1 MNLESYLSEVDSPS
15 RQLVVLNRSAPD
27 TVQSMLQE
35 AFFGQS
41 VVVLEDEIPDTD
53 GDTVVLVDRADE
65 DAEVIATSPLSAIQD
80 TILFVNSDL
89 YKTGAVGIEEFDLPA
104 VLARLDDIK
113 FRLRGYPESEYEK
126 LLLIAISRYIERHAW
141 QAGDGTLRT
150 SFQRLSR
157 IEDERGTR
165 EVYETLGD
173 GGVQTHV
180 YGMPDWVP
188 SPEFGVI
195 SHGGYT
201 DDFRDSWFVVYTPPE
216 GVSVEGE
223 QGESHVAL
231 LAIEVEPRKWEA
243 FWTFRPGLVA
253 DIEEYITEN
262 L

>member
-1 MNLESYLSEVDSPS
+1 MRCLLSH
-15 RQLVVLNRSAPD
+15 
-27 TVQSMLQE
+27 E
-35 AFFGQS
+35 A
-41 VVVLEDEIPDTD
+41 E
-53 GDTVVLVDRADE
+53 TVVLLDGTGE
-65 DAEVIATSPLSAIQD
+65 DAEVIATSPLSALQD

-89 YKTGAVGIEEFDLPA
+89 YKTGTVGLGDLELPS
-104 VLARLDDIK
+104 VLARLDDVT
-113 FRLRGYPESEYEK
+113 FRLRGYPKSEYEK
-126 LLLIAISRYIERHAW
+126 LLLIVISRYIERHAW

-157 IEDERGTR
+157 IDDERGTR
-165 EVYETLGD
+165 EVYETLAD
-173 GGVQTHV
+173 GNVQTHV
-180 YGMPDWVP
+180 YGMPDWTP

-216 GVSVEGE
+216 GVEVEGE

-231 LAIEVEPRKWEA
+231 LAIEVEPREWEA
-243 FWTFRPGLVA
+243 FWTFRPDLVT